1 MHSILLIIAIIFAL
15 YMAWNIGANDVA
27 NAMGT
32 SVGSRAL
39 SFKQAII
46 VAAIFEFA
54 GAVLV
59 GGHVT
64 GTIAKG
70 IVSPTS
76 YAANT
81 FALGMVSSLLASA
94 IWLNIA
100 SRLGMPVSTTHSIV
114 GAVMGFGIV
123 GSGFSSIHW
132 AKVLQIA
139 LSWIISPLMGA
150 FIAFLIFSFI
160 KKLILQVDKP
170 VAAAKKYAPYLA
182 SLVILILT
190 FAIFYKGLKNLH
202 LYLSFN
208 KVLLVAF
215 VISAITFFVTKMLTA
230 KVEVR
235 EVSYKKRYPQV
246 ERIFKGLQIITAC
259 SMAFSHGAN
268 DIANAVGPLAG
279 AVFAYKFTEGIS
291 AIYTPVWVLGI
302 GALGIVIG
310 LATYGFRVI
319 IVIGRKITGMNPSRG
334 FSAELAAATTVLLC
348 SRLGLPVSTTHT
360 LVGAVIGVG
369 LARGI
374 ASLNLS
380 IIKDVFLAWIL
391 TVPIAMVLSIVI
403 YLILGMFFR

>member
-1 MHSILLIIAIIFAL
+1 MHSTLLILATIFAL

-59 GGHVT
+59 GSHVT

-81 FALGMVSSLLASA
+81 FALGMVSSLLAAA

-100 SRLGMPVSTTHSIV
+100 SRSGMPVSTTHSIV

-132 AKVLQIA
+132 AKVLQIV
-139 LSWIISPLMGA
+139 LSWIISPLTGA
-150 FIAFLIFSFI
+150 IIAFLIFSFV
-160 KKLILQVDKP
+160 KRLILQVEKP
-170 VAAAKKYAPYLA
+170 VVAAKKYAPYL
-182 SLVILILT
+182 SSSVILILS

-202 LYLSFN
+202 LCLSFN
-208 KVLLVAF
+208 KVLLIALI
-215 VISAITFFVTKMLTA
+215 ISAITFFITKTLTA

-246 ERIFKGLQIITAC
+246 ERIFKGLQIMTAC

-268 DIANAVGPLAG
+268 DVANAVGPLAG
-279 AVFAYKFTEGIS
+279 AVFAYKFTEGVS
-291 AIYTPVWVLGI
+291 EVYVPVWVLGT
-302 GALGIVIG
+302 GALGIVAG

-374 ASLNLS
+374 ASLNLKV
-380 IIKDVFLAWIL
+380 IKDISLAWIL

>member
-1 MHSILLIIAIIFAL
+1 
-15 YMAWNIGANDVA
+15 
-27 NAMGT
+27 
-32 SVGSRAL
+32 
-39 SFKQAII
+39 
-46 VAAIFEFA
+46 
-54 GAVLV
+54 
-59 GGHVT
+59 
-64 GTIAKG
+64 
-70 IVSPTS
+70 
-76 YAANT
+76 
-81 FALGMVSSLLASA
+81 
-94 IWLNIA
+94 
-100 SRLGMPVSTTHSIV
+100 
-114 GAVMGFGIV
+114 
-123 GSGFSSIHW
+123 
-132 AKVLQIA
+132 
-139 LSWIISPLMGA
+139 
-150 FIAFLIFSFI
+150 
-160 KKLILQVDKP
+160 
-170 VAAAKKYAPYLA
+170 
-182 SLVILILT
+182 
-190 FAIFYKGLKNLH
+190 
-202 LYLSFN
+202 
-208 KVLLVAF
+208 
-215 VISAITFFVTKMLTA
+215 MLTA

-246 ERIFKGLQIITAC
+246 ERVFKGLQIITAC

-291 AIYTPVWVLGI
+291 GVYTPVWVLGI

-374 ASLNLS
+374 ASLNLR

-403 YLILGMFFR
+403 YLILGIFFR

>member
-1 MHSILLIIAIIFAL
+1 MHGILLVIAIIFAL
-15 YMAWNIGANDVA
+15 YMAWNIGANDIA

-46 VAAIFEFA
+46 VAAVFEFA

-59 GGHVT
+59 GGYVT

-70 IVSPTS
+70 IVDPTI

-81 FALGMVSSLLASA
+81 FALGMISSLLASA

-100 SRLGMPVSTTHSIV
+100 TRLGMPVSTTHSIV

-123 GSGFSSIHW
+123 GSGFPSIHW
-132 AKVLQIA
+132 AKVLQIV
-139 LSWIISPLMGA
+139 LSWFTSPLIGA
-150 FIAFLIFSFI
+150 IIAFLIFSFI
-160 KKLILQVDKP
+160 KKLIFQVEKP
-170 VAAAKKYAPYLA
+170 VVAAKKYAPYLA

-208 KVLLVAF
+208 KVLLIAF
-215 VISAITFFVTKMLTA
+215 VIVAVTFFVTKMLIA

-246 ERIFKGLQIITAC
+246 ERVFKGLQIITAC

-279 AVFAYKFTEGIS
+279 VIFAYKFTEGIS
-291 AIYTPVWVLGI
+291 GIYVPVWVLGI
-302 GALGIVIG
+302 GALAIVIG

-334 FSAELAAATTVLLC
+334 FSAELGAATTVLLC

-369 LARGI
+369 LARGV
-374 ASLNLS
+374 ASLNLR

-403 YLILGMFFR
+403 YLILGMFFK